1 MPIKEFKSGFIR
13 EADYDPA
20 EQQLD
25 LSFDNKTVLAYQ
37 GVPNWIFEKLSKDP
51 SPKSFWEDHIR
62 DEFSAAQP
70 RKKYHISS
78 AKQQLNDLFGSD

>member
-25 LSFDNKTVLAYQ
+25 LSFDNKKVLAYQ
-37 GVPNWIFEKLSKDP
+37 GVPNWVFEKLSKDP
-51 SPKSFWEDHIR
+51 SPKSFWEYNIR
-62 DEFSAAQP
+62 DEYSPAQP
-70 RKKYHISS
+70 RRKNNSS
-78 AKQQLNDLFGSD
+78 STKQQLNDLFGGN